1 MGDLVKHFMVVRGP
15 AGHASRGGAPAR
27 RPCDRGTIL
36 SCFPSPA
43 DMDAGL
49 RENLSLFC
57 LPDHAIPDGLSRC
70 WSFALSEGDGGR
82 LFGVCLAFPVDGT
95 DVDGIEGAE
104 AKDGVGGEAEGVV
117 VGGGGPARE
126 ARSAG
131 AAGQRPAT
139 YVSLCILSRWSF
151 LEAFKTYLEELFVLR
166 YWESARDTLA
176 ASPSF
181 ASGGAQFG
189 FSPRVLPRVEDFLC
203 NLLHEVPVP
212 PRGRKM
218 VQLTVGLQEMCL
230 KRPAENEI
238 PVLVDPEALAG
249 LFRLLDVP
257 SVVRLLRC
265 LVFEEKV
272 VVHCRQPELLT
283 PTIEAIVALLFP
295 FKWHG
300 VFIPYLPGGLTDL
313 SDLVDMPTMCIVGV
327 HTSYVEAMLREDGAA
342 CIEQVVLVDLNPQ
355 PMQCR
360 DSVSGKTTSM
370 PQVRMGKEC
379 SSKRIAWP
387 KKTKEDLEKQISK

>member
-1 MGDLVKHFMVVRGP
+1 
-15 AGHASRGGAPAR
+15 
-27 RPCDRGTIL
+27 
-36 SCFPSPA
+36 
-43 DMDAGL
+43 MDAGL

-57 LPDHAIPDGLSRC
+57 LPDHEIPDGLSRC

-82 LFGVCLAFPVDGT
+82 LFGVCLAFPADGM
-95 DVDGIEGAE
+95 DVDGIEG
-104 AKDGVGGEAEGVV
+104 GEGVV
-117 VGGGGPARE
+117 GGGGGPARE

-131 AAGQRPAT
+131 AAGQRPSTT

-166 YWESARDTLA
+166 HWESARDTVV
-176 ASPSF
+176 ASPSS
-181 ASGGAQFG
+181 ASGSSGGAQFG

-218 VQLTVGLQEMCL
+218 VQLTVGRQELCL

-370 PQVRMGKEC
+370 PQVRTGKDC

-387 KKTKEDLEKQISK
+387 KKTKDDLEKQISK